1 MADTSNMRQVIM
13 DFPKQLEVGFKL
25 AKNVKVKGKFK
36 NIVIAGV
43 GGSALPADLLVGMFH
58 IALPIYIHKDYNLPR
73 EASRDSLVIC
83 ISYSGNTEETISV
96 LQEALTKKLPVIGIA
111 TGGEIEKLCQENKI
125 TFVKI
130 PSGIQPRSAVGY
142 LFSVLAG
149 ILANHNAIE
158 DISGDLKN
166 TVKDLQAIKGQ
177 LEKEGKVLAEK
188 LVKKVPIIY
197 ASRQYQA
204 LAEIWKI
211 RFNENSK
218 IPAFYNYF
226 PELNHN
232 ELVGFSEVEKVDAK
246 FYAIFLQDQ
255 TDHPRIAKRME
266 LTAET
271 LQSKNIPVSIIA
283 STKGSET
290 SKIFSSLMLSDWTS
304 YHLALLNDVDPTP
317 VAMIEDFK
325 KRLLQ

>member
-1 MADTSNMRQVIM
+1 M
-13 DFPKQLEVGFKL
+13 
-25 AKNVKVKGKFK
+25 
-36 NIVIAGV
+36 
-43 GGSALPADLLVGMFH
+43 
-58 IALPIYIHKDYNLPR
+58 
-73 EASRDSLVIC
+73 
-83 ISYSGNTEETISV
+83 
-96 LQEALTKKLPVIGIA
+96 
-111 TGGEIEKLCQENKI
+111 
-125 TFVKI
+125 
-130 PSGIQPRSAVGY
+130 
-142 LFSVLAG
+142 
-149 ILANHNAIE
+149 
-158 DISGDLKN
+158 
-166 TVKDLQAIKGQ
+166 QAIKGQ